1 MSASNPAPAPV
12 AIYRD
17 GKDIIVARGAQL
29 PPACIKCGQPATG
42 GLLLKKFYWHER
54 WVYFLL
60 LPGVIW
66 YIIAAYVVRKRM
78 DLAIPL
84 CGEHRIR
91 HQWLRQ
97 AAILM
102 MIASSIFVIISF
114 FLPPDYLA
122 YAIFSFFGL
131 LLAGFITWLIAGQ
144 FLRPMLINES
154 LGIFRGAGERF
165 LAQLPQKPPSLAPLG

>member
-1 MSASNPAPAPV
+1 VSASNAAPTPA
-12 AIYRD
+12 AIFRD
-17 GKDIIVARGAQL
+17 GKDLVVAQGAQL
-29 PPACIKCGQPATG
+29 PLACIRCGQAATG
-42 GLLLKKFYWHER
+42 GLLRKKFYRHER

-66 YIIAAYVVRKRM
+66 YIIAAYMVRKRM

-84 CGEHRIR
+84 CAEHRIR
-91 HQWLRQ
+91 FQWLRQ

-102 MIASSIFVIISF
+102 MIGSTIFVIISF

-131 LLAGFITWLIAGQ
+131 LLIGLVTWLIAGQ
-144 FLRPMLINES
+144 FLRPIFINQS
-154 LGIFRGAGERF
+154 LGIFRGANEHF
-165 LAQLPQKPPSLAPLG
+165 LAQLPPKPPSLAALG